1 MAAQTR
7 GGVIGS
13 SRIRTPVAAWMAFA
27 TAAGPGTTGASPM
40 PFAPNGPSGAGTST
54 ITVSIGGTRSAV
66 GIA

>member
-1 MAAQTR
+1 
-7 GGVIGS
+7 
-13 SRIRTPVAAWMAFA
+13 
-27 TAAGPGTTGASPM
+27 M